1 MDTQTFLFIAVL
13 VVVVI
18 CLVCYIYK
26 LWIKIKKWC
35 RDREYQRFKS
45 KFIRESLIGT
55 FSQQLEDGHGDNRF
69 AVLMLASTTSLWQL
83 SKTKFERVRS
93 SIFSYRDPL
102 FDSSVPSYPHE
113 IKDLKNY
120 IVARADADKH
130 PEMILLERY
139 DELMLAYKE
148 HYKQNASCVLL
159 YSWQCPCVNCVDEII
174 KTFGVYR
181 HKEMKIIIVY
191 SKDSSPSTVSKLRSQ
206 NQRFEVIEVPYN
218 PFSIRPRNSSLWNQC
233 SIQ

>member
-1 MDTQTFLFIAVL
+1 MDTQTFLFLAVL
-13 VVVVI
+13 VVVVCLI
-18 CLVCYIYK
+18 CYYILYK
-26 LWIKIKKWC
+26 LWIKIKKKC
-35 RDREYQRFKS
+35 RDREDQRFKS
-45 KFIRESLIGT
+45 KFIRESLIRT
-55 FSQQLEDGHGDNRF
+55 FSQQLEEGHGDNRF

-93 SIFSYRDPL
+93 SIFSYRNPL
-102 FDSSVPSYPHE
+102 FDSSVPSYPYE
-113 IKDLKNY
+113 TKDLKNY

-139 DELMLAYKE
+139 DELLLAYKE

-174 KTFGVYR
+174 KTFGVYG
-181 HKEMKIIIVY
+181 HKDMKIIIVY

-206 NQRFEVIEVPYN
+206 NQRFEVIEVTYN
-218 PFSIRPRNSSLWNQC
+218 PFSIRPRSLWNQC